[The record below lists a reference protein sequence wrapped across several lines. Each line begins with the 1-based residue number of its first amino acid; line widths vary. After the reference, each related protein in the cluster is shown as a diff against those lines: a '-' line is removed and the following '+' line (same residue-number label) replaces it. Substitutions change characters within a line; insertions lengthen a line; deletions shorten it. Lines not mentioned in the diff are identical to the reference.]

1 MKEDAR
7 EVLEKFLTDDTEL
20 NPGLLASFVLIFNIS
35 STPVSIHF
43 NPYFLEKSLSKTNKN
58 SDLWAE
64 LNCRF

>member
-7 EVLEKFLTDDTEL
+7 AVFDRRHTEL
-20 NPGLLASFVLIFNIS
+20 NPVLLASFVLIFNIS
-35 STPVSIHF
+35 STPVSIYF
-43 NPYFLEKSLSKTNKN
+43 NPYFLENSLIKTNKN